1 MEDNSNAIK
10 NIDLESI
17 EDSALVK
24 GVSDFLYESRSEN
37 SQLIDEGKNL
47 SGLKLVEKELPR
59 LETNIL
65 NAELASVLS

>member
-10 NIDLESI
+10 NIDLESN

>member
-47 SGLKLVEKELPR
+47 SDLKLVEKELPR